1 MAQIVFRVDC
11 LDYEKGCWRVIRV
24 GDEVDLLRFSY
35 AVLASFDA
43 DGSHMMEMRSSK
55 ERFVMFGEDLEEGGA
70 GLTIGRGLPEEGFE
84 ISLLEETTV
93 GEAAEEGEALKLLY
107 DFSAGHEFLFTL
119 LSRDD
124 EGGGE
129 GFQVLDGEGRGILEE
144 AGREEERAAMG
155 ARLSGK
161 GCVLK
166 NALGAPWDPLDAG
179 EGLDTAEVLAR
190 AARMTADFYEDE

>member
-24 GDEVDLLRFSY
+24 GEDLDLLRFSY

-43 DGSHMMEMRSSK
+43 NGSHMMEMRSPR
-55 ERFVMFGEDLEEGGA
+55 ERFVMFGEDLEEGGG
-70 GLTIGRGLPEEGFE
+70 GLTIGRGLQDEGFD

-93 GEAAEEGEALKLLY
+93 GEAADEGDTLKLLY
-107 DFSAGHEFLFTL
+107 DFSAGHEFLFTV
-119 LSRDD
+119 LSREG

-129 GFQVLDGEGRGILEE
+129 DFQVLDGEGRGILEE
-144 AGREEERAAMG
+144 NGREEERRAMG

-161 GCVLK
+161 GCILE
-166 NALGAPWDPLDAG
+166 NAAGEPWDPMDAG
-179 EGLDTAEVLAR
+179 EGLDTGEVLAR
-190 AARMTADFYEDE
+190 AARMTADFYDED